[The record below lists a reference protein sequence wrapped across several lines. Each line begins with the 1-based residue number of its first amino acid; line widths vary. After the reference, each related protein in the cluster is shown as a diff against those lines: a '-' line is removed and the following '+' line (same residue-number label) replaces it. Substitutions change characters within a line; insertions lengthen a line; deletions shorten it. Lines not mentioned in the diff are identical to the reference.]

1 MVAGEQ
7 RVGVENGST
16 NWSVYMHTSVHEGIF
31 FVCAVMSRSCILF
44 ENSGEGVTKGGREDN

>member
-16 NWSVYMHTSVHEGIF
+16 NWSVYMSTSVHEGIF
-31 FVCAVMSRSCILF
+31 LGVQACLGVVSCLRIV
-44 ENSGEGVTKGGREDN
+44 ERE